1 MVEPTIKILRCFIA
15 LELPLE
21 IQNELAQTVAALKRA
36 EADVRWVEPENVHLT
51 LKFLGEIPHPKVL
64 QIGIALNALAGQKT
78 IVSRLAG
85 LGAFPNR
92 HRPRVIWAGLD
103 NGIDELRGLQSQ
115 VEDIMSSLGFQRE
128 ARDFSPHLT
137 LGRVRSQRNLMAL
150 DETMEAIRPEPLS
163 FSFRHLVLMKSTLTP
178 SGSIYQ
184 PIHTVQLAE

>member
-1 MVEPTIKILRCFIA
+1 MVEPAIKVLRCFIA

-36 EADVRWVEPENVHLT
+36 EADVKWVEPDNVHLT

-64 QIGIALNALAGQKT
+64 QIGIALNALAGEKA
-78 IVSRLAG
+78 IPSRLAA
-85 LGAFPNR
+85 LGAFPNQ

-103 NGIDELRGLQSQ
+103 SGREQLNALQSK
-115 VEDIMSSLGFQRE
+115 VEAIMSSLGFQRE

-137 LGRVRSQRNLMAL
+137 LGRVRSQRNLTAL
-150 DETMEAIRPEPLS
+150 RESMEAIRPEPLS
-163 FSFRHLVLMKSTLTP
+163 FAFRQLILMKSTLTP

-184 PIHTVQLAE
+184 PVHTVQLGA